1 MAIKIHG
8 FEHVS
13 LAAAALEPGASVLG
27 LFGIVPTG
35 YEEVHDQSVTSNYF
49 EEPSCGVR
57 FEIIRPLGDDSHL
70 HKFLKTRGGGLHHVC
85 FQVEDLDDACAQI
98 KAAGG
103 ELVGH
108 TFSDSRGRH
117 AFVHP
122 KSTGGVLIGMIE
134 LHPEIKAKQDQAAQN
149 QNKQAAG
156 EK

>member
-1 MAIKIHG
+1 MTIKITG

-13 LAAAALEPGASVLG
+13 WAAPDIEPGASILG
-27 LFGIVPTG
+27 LFGIKPTG
-35 YEEVHDQSVTSNYF
+35 YEEIHDQAVTSNYF
-49 EEPSCGVR
+49 EEPDCGVR
-57 FEIIRPLGDDSHL
+57 FEIIRPFGEDLHL
-70 HKFLKTRGGGLHHVC
+70 KRFLKTRGSGLHHVC

-134 LHPEIKAKQDQAAQN
+134 LHPEFKGK
-149 QNKQAAG
+149 K
-156 EK
+156 